1 MDYLSIASKSKP
13 PRKTKPSPHK
23 AADVSDSDS
32 DTPSPLLNMKD
43 VERGA
48 LFFRS
53 YANQMAVVPS
63 ILSNPKRREAAM
75 RVARLTVDRHERAK
89 ARNAKVQENNKNVNA
104 QATENCRR
112 GALQFGSFGY

>member
-1 MDYLSIASKSKP
+1 MPSRKRKIARSAAKS
-13 PRKTKPSPHK
+13 TL
-23 AADVSDSDS
+23 DS
-32 DTPSPLLNMKD
+32 DTLPNRKD

-53 YANQMAVVPS
+53 YANQIAVVPS

-89 ARNAKVQENNKNVNA
+89 ARNAKA
-104 QATENCRR
+104 QDDTAKARATENCRR
-112 GALQFGSFGY
+112 GALQFGSFGD

>member
-1 MDYLSIASKSKP
+1 MPSRKRKIARSNAKS
-13 PRKTKPSPHK
+13 T
-23 AADVSDSDS
+23 SDSN
-32 DTPSPLLNMKD
+32 TIPNIKD

-75 RVARLTVDRHERAK
+75 RVARSTVARHERAIARNTKAQDDTAK
-89 ARNAKVQENNKNVNA
+89 AR
-104 QATENCRR
+104 ATENCRR
-112 GALQFGSFGY
+112 GALQFGSFGD

>member
-1 MDYLSIASKSKP
+1 MPSRKKKIVRSGAKSLP
-13 PRKTKPSPHK
+13 
-23 AADVSDSDS
+23 
-32 DTPSPLLNMKD
+32 NIKD

-75 RVARLTVDRHERAK
+75 RVARLTVGRHERAI
-89 ARNAKVQENNKNVNA
+89 ARNTKAQDNNKNIKA
-104 QATENCRR
+104 HAIENCRR
-112 GALQFGSFGY
+112 GALQFGSFGD

>member
-1 MDYLSIASKSKP
+1 MPSRKKKIARSAAKS
-13 PRKTKPSPHK
+13 TL
-23 AADVSDSDS
+23 DS
-32 DTPSPLLNMKD
+32 DTPLPNRKD

-89 ARNAKVQENNKNVNA
+89 ARNAKA
-104 QATENCRR
+104 QDDTGTKARATENCRR
-112 GALQFGSFGY
+112 GALQFGSFGD

>member
-1 MDYLSIASKSKP
+1 MPSRKKKIARSGAKS
-13 PRKTKPSPHK
+13 T
-23 AADVSDSDS
+23 SDS
-32 DTPSPLLNMKD
+32 DTPLPNIKD

-75 RVARLTVDRHERAK
+75 RVARLTVGRHERAI
-89 ARNAKVQENNKNVNA
+89 ARNTKHKATLVPKIGLPKTVDAVHCNLGLSSNVRRINKNK
-104 QATENCRR
+104 
-112 GALQFGSFGY
+112 